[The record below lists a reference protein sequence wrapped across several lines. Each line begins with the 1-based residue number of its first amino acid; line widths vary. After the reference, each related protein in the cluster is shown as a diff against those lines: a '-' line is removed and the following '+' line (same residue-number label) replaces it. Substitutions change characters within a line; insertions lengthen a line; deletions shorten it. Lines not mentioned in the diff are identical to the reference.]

1 MNYIS
6 QQEPNQMWIKKVLM
20 LVLADILIVLISYFM
35 ALLLRFDFVFSSI
48 PEEYLMG
55 YLWSMPFWIIST
67 IVIFYICRLYHSI
80 WRLASV
86 AELQMILIAYSIL
99 AVVYSLGML
108 FMQMHMPRS
117 YYFIGFLLNFPRYRD
132 TEKDFS
138 NNSRMERQ
146 KQYLV
151 NFMGQAVKA
160 MKADMGLPV
169 SLYQSLTDDMVTN
182 LSLDRSVYLATEAM
196 NMHFTADG
204 IVSLKAKSK
213 KGSVYDEVYVDDALY
228 DLIIQT
234 FYTEE
239 QSEGESK

>member
-20 LVLADILIVLISYFM
+20 LVLADILIVLISYFI

-99 AVVYSLGML
+99 AVVLFTGHAVHADAYAKILLFYRISVKLSDDNRAAFFLSSDAVLGE
-108 FMQMHMPRS
+108 Q
-117 YYFIGFLLNFPRYRD
+117 
-132 TEKDFS
+132 
-138 NNSRMERQ
+138 Q
-146 KQYLV
+146 K
-151 NFMGQAVKA
+151 
-160 MKADMGLPV
+160 
-169 SLYQSLTDDMVTN
+169 YQC
-182 LSLDRSVYLATEAM
+182 RCRR
-196 NMHFTADG
+196 
-204 IVSLKAKSK
+204 
-213 KGSVYDEVYVDDALY
+213 
-228 DLIIQT
+228 
-234 FYTEE
+234 
-239 QSEGESK
+239 

>member
-117 YYFIGFLLNFPRYRD
+117 YYFIYRISVKLSDDNRAAFFLSSDAVLG
-132 TEKDFS
+132 EQ
-138 NNSRMERQ
+138 Q
-146 KQYLV
+146 K
-151 NFMGQAVKA
+151 
-160 MKADMGLPV
+160 
-169 SLYQSLTDDMVTN
+169 YQC
-182 LSLDRSVYLATEAM
+182 RCRR
-196 NMHFTADG
+196 
-204 IVSLKAKSK
+204 
-213 KGSVYDEVYVDDALY
+213 
-228 DLIIQT
+228 
-234 FYTEE
+234 
-239 QSEGESK
+239 

>member
-99 AVVYSLGML
+99 AVVYSLGIL
-108 FMQMHMPRS
+108 FADAYAKILLFYRIS
-117 YYFIGFLLNFPRYRD
+117 VKLSDDNRAAFFLSSDAVLG
-132 TEKDFS
+132 EQ
-138 NNSRMERQ
+138 Q
-146 KQYLV
+146 K
-151 NFMGQAVKA
+151 
-160 MKADMGLPV
+160 
-169 SLYQSLTDDMVTN
+169 YQC
-182 LSLDRSVYLATEAM
+182 RCRR
-196 NMHFTADG
+196 
-204 IVSLKAKSK
+204 
-213 KGSVYDEVYVDDALY
+213 
-228 DLIIQT
+228 
-234 FYTEE
+234 
-239 QSEGESK
+239 

>member
-117 YYFIGFLLNFPRYRD
+117 YY
-132 TEKDFS
+132 
-138 NNSRMERQ
+138 
-146 KQYLV
+146 
-151 NFMGQAVKA
+151 
-160 MKADMGLPV
+160 
-169 SLYQSLTDDMVTN
+169 
-182 LSLDRSVYLATEAM
+182 
-196 NMHFTADG
+196 
-204 IVSLKAKSK
+204 
-213 KGSVYDEVYVDDALY
+213 
-228 DLIIQT
+228 
-234 FYTEE
+234 
-239 QSEGESK
+239 

>member
-108 FMQMHMPRS
+108 FMQMHMPKS
-117 YYFIGFLLNFPRYRD
+117 YYFIGFLLNFLMTTGLRFSYRLMR
-132 TEKDFS
+132 FWV
-138 NNSRMERQ
+138 NSRNTNADAGDEMHA
-146 KQYLV
+146 KDHV
-151 NFMGQAVKA
+151 MVIGAGAAGQALIKEII
-160 MKADMGLPV
+160 
-169 SLYQSLTDDMVTN
+169 N
-182 LSLDRSVYLATEAM
+182 
-196 NMHFTADG
+196 
-204 IVSLKAKSK
+204 SK
-213 KGSVYDEVYVDDALY
+213 KLNTQVVCIIDDNPTKHGRVL
-228 DLIIQT
+228 
-234 FYTEE
+234 
-239 QSEGESK
+239 EGITIVGDRYSIPEMAKKSG

>member
-117 YYFIGFLLNFPRYRD
+117 YYFIGFLLNFLMTTGLRFSYRLMR
-132 TEKDFS
+132 FWV
-138 NNSRMERQ
+138 NSRNTNADAGGEMHA
-146 KQYLV
+146 KDHV
-151 NFMGQAVKA
+151 MVIGAGAAGQA
-160 MKADMGLPV
+160 
-169 SLYQSLTDDMVTN
+169 
-182 LSLDRSVYLATEAM
+182 
-196 NMHFTADG
+196 
-204 IVSLKAKSK
+204 
-213 KGSVYDEVYVDDALY
+213 
-228 DLIIQT
+228 LIKEMT
-234 FYTEE
+234 SGRF
-239 QSEGESK
+239 

>member
-117 YYFIGFLLNFPRYRD
+117 YYFIGFLLNFLMTTGLRFSYRLMR
-132 TEKDFS
+132 FWV
-138 NNSRMERQ
+138 NSRNTNADTGGEMHA
-146 KQYLV
+146 KDHV
-151 NFMGQAVKA
+151 MVIGAGAAGQALIKEII
-160 MKADMGLPV
+160 
-169 SLYQSLTDDMVTN
+169 N
-182 LSLDRSVYLATEAM
+182 
-196 NMHFTADG
+196 
-204 IVSLKAKSK
+204 SK
-213 KGSVYDEVYVDDALY
+213 N
-228 DLIIQT
+228 
-234 FYTEE
+234 
-239 QSEGESK
+239 